1 MCKIIAIANQKGGV
15 AKTTTTIN
23 LGVGLSKVGKR
34 VMLIDAD
41 PQGHLTMG
49 LGFPKNLRV
58 TLKTMMENII
68 MGLEFDPR
76 EAILHHK
83 EGIDVIPSN
92 KLLSGMDM
100 SLFTVEDRE
109 KVLKEYLE
117 LLEND
122 YDYILID
129 CMPSLGMMTINALSA
144 ADSVLIPVQPQYYT
158 KKGIG
163 LIERVKQGFGKPDII
178 YVKNFILRTSKD
190 VKNNDESEESIQQNR
205 EVEEV
210 DLSESEKSTYRGR
223 KNRLQ
228 GVGKIDFKRSEN
240 TTYRGRKIRTTEV
253 GKIDP
258 INTKY
263 NYTDISNTDR
273 NNTDLI
279 NLSDSSEQQSMD
291 LMEEMELFQMN
302 TALVKRNIEYDC
314 LVQRCRLG
322 EQQQLD
328 EIVALIVETISIER
342 ENITISGVKYPYQFV
357 KSRLLLLEESHIEY
371 VLDCLHENTRE
382 VKNI

>member
-1 MCKIIAIANQKGGV
+1 MSENFNSHIACEGTDNDINWVCKVCKDLPNYAGMYLYQ
-15 AKTTTTIN
+15 
-23 LGVGLSKVGKR
+23 
-34 VMLIDAD
+34 
-41 PQGHLTMG
+41 
-49 LGFPKNLRV
+49 
-58 TLKTMMENII
+58 
-68 MGLEFDPR
+68 R
-76 EAILHHK
+76 E
-83 EGIDVIPSN
+83 
-92 KLLSGMDM
+92 
-100 SLFTVEDRE
+100 RE
-109 KVLKEYLE
+109 KNQLKNVKDRRADLI
-117 LLEND
+117 LLK
-122 YDYILID
+122 Y
-129 CMPSLGMMTINALSA
+129 
-144 ADSVLIPVQPQYYT
+144 YYT

-228 GVGKIDFKRSEN
+228 GVGKTDFKRSEN

-357 KSRLLLLEESHIEY
+357 KRCFI
-371 VLDCLHENTRE
+371 
-382 VKNI
+382 

>member
-1 MCKIIAIANQKGGV
+1 MGKQIQFDYYYGIEAEQFSFYRVPRLLIKDERF
-15 AKTTTTIN
+15 K
-23 LGVGLSKVGKR
+23 GLSS
-34 VMLIDAD
+34 DA
-41 PQGHLTMG
+41 
-49 LGFPKNLRV
+49 
-58 TLKTMMENII
+58 
-68 MGLEFDPR
+68 
-76 EAILHHK
+76 
-83 EGIDVIPSN
+83 
-92 KLLSGMDM
+92 KLLYGLMLDRM
-100 SLFTVEDRE
+100 SLSMKNGWLDEENRAYIIYTLDNVMEDLGCA
-109 KVLKEYLE
+109 KATCVKIMKEL
-117 LLEND
+117 
-122 YDYILID
+122 
-129 CMPSLGMMTINALSA
+129 
-144 ADSVLIPVQPQYYT
+144 DSDN
-158 KKGIG
+158 GIG
-163 LIERVKQGFGKPDII
+163 LIEKKRRGLGKPDII

-228 GVGKIDFKRSEN
+228 GVGKTDFKRSEN

-382 VKNI
+382 VKNIKAYLLTCLMNSITTIGNYYQAKVNHDMYGGGWNEKNIG

>member
-1 MCKIIAIANQKGGV
+1 MAKSESTKIEFGYFHDYESEQFAFYRIPKVLFTDEYFRNLSSD
-15 AKTTTTIN
+15 AKV
-23 LGVGLSKVGKR
+23 LYGLMLDRMALSIRHQWFDEEGKVY
-34 VMLIDAD
+34 
-41 PQGHLTMG
+41 
-49 LGFPKNLRV
+49 
-58 TLKTMMENII
+58 II
-68 MGLEFDPR
+68 
-76 EAILHHK
+76 
-83 EGIDVIPSN
+83 
-92 KLLSGMDM
+92 
-100 SLFTVEDRE
+100 FTVEQVIQYMNCGRD
-109 KVLKEYLE
+109 KAMKTLAE
-117 LLEND
+117 LD
-122 YDYILID
+122 
-129 CMPSLGMMTINALSA
+129 
-144 ADSVLIPVQPQYYT
+144 T

-228 GVGKIDFKRSEN
+228 GVGKTDPNN
-240 TTYRGRKIRTTEV
+240 TNY
-253 GKIDP
+253 
-258 INTKY
+258 NY
-263 NYTDISNTDR
+263 NYTNISNTDR
-273 NNTDLI
+273 SNTDLI

-371 VLDCLHENTRE
+371 VLDCLHENARE
-382 VKNI
+382 VKNIKAYLLTCLMNSITTIGNYYQAKVNHDMYGGGI